1 LKPEIRIAYTYLL
14 YIMSGTYSKADVQ
27 SHNKPDNLW
36 IIVDDDVYDMTK
48 FQVSRMAPR
57 RAWQSANAL
66 A

>member
-1 LKPEIRIAYTYLL
+1 
-14 YIMSGTYSKADVQ
+14 MSGTYSKADVQ

-57 RAWQSANAL
+57 RAQQSANAL
-66 A
+66 D